1 MSLRYEQYS
10 SLSRTKKFLIDVSL
24 MQTKSKKLEK
34 LKKEA
39 SSCLKHFPA
48 LSNTGIPIWSN
59 DNFTNE
65 EGDPT
70 F

>member
-39 SSCLKHFPA
+39 SRCLKHFPT